1 MKSIPATLAVLAVS
15 AGLVLATSGAA
26 SANSVDFGS
35 QVCGFGGPA
44 AASTA
49 YVSATSVHRH
59 QANGVSWT
67 SRTFGSGFHRFS
79 SGNGIVSMQISYPAG
94 TETGRA
100 FSCADGSF

>member
-1 MKSIPATLAVLAVS
+1 MKSVPATLAVLVVA
-15 AGLVLATSGAA
+15 AALVVANSSAA

-49 YVSATSVHRH
+49 YVSATSVHYH
-59 QANGVSWT
+59 QANGVSWS

-79 SGNGIVSMQISYPAG
+79 SGNGVVAMQISYPAG